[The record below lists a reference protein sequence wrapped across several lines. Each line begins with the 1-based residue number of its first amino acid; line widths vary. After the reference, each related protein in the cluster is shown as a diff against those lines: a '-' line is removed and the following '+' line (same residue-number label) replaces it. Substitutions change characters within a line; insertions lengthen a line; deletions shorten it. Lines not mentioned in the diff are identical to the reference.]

1 MNVLLD
7 VHGVGSTMENVTQN
21 VKRKDVDS
29 MDLIAVQQM
38 IRHATQ
44 VVPVHSA
51 EMEYAT
57 PTA

>member
-1 MNVLLD
+1 
-7 VHGVGSTMENVTQN
+7 MENVTQN